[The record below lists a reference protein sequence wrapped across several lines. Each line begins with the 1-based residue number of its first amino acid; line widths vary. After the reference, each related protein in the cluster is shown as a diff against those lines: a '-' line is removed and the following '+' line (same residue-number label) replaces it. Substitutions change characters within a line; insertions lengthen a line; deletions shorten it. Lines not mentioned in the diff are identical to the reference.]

1 MNKSI
6 SLIGGN
12 KHNTIIDGS
21 FKDNVTKLISDGI
34 EINGFTIK
42 NSISGEFLSY
52 GIGVYSSNNKI
63 TNNIIL
69 DNNFGIYIDDF
80 SSNNNILDNI
90 ISSNFYYGI
99 MLTSNYSLVNNSISY
114 NKIFSN
120 LLGIM
125 CYRSYGNTFYHNEIK
140 KNTESGIE
148 LLQAEKNTISYNKIS
163 NNTYLGIYLVN
174 SNDNNI
180 TLNNISNNGGRGIY
194 LLYSYYNSIIKNNI
208 TNNEFSGIFLH
219 EDSKF
224 NTITINNIS
233 SNSHHGIRLIESNK
247 NTITLNNLISNKW
260 DGIYLYNSSNN
271 IMAVNNIIS
280 NIDFGICLDSYSND
294 NTIYNNNFINNTLQ
308 NAWDYCN
315 NTWDNGYPSGG
326 NYWSDYTGN
335 DSDGDSIGDTSY
347 PIPGGDNVDSYPLME
362 PYGMTKLTLDFI
374 KGLFKF
380 SGGIKNIGNK
390 TAFNVQ
396 WNITIDGGLVIL
408 GKESSGTIPK
418 PLLVGAETKVSSN
431 LVLGFGPISI
441 TVAVWADN
449 APFVSR
455 TISGFLLLFFI
466 KINPGVRI

>member
-1 MNKSI
+1 MNSLIKKGVVISVILLFFSMSVIPSSGTIIEQSSRTLLHNGNILYVGGNGTGNYTKIQDAINDSSDGDTVYVYNGTYTENVIVNKSI
-6 SLIGGN
+6 NLIGGN
-12 KHNTIIDGS
+12 KHNTIIDGN

-52 GIGVYSSNNKI
+52 GIGIYSSNNKI

-148 LLQAEKNTISYNKIS
+148 LLQAEKNTIIYNKIS

-208 TNNEFSGIFLH
+208 TNNELSGIFLN

-224 NTITINNIS
+224 NTITTNNIS
-233 SNSHHGIRLIESNK
+233 SNSHHGIRFIESNK
-247 NTITLNNLISNKW
+247 NTITLNNLISNK
-260 DGIYLYNSSNN
+260 
-271 IMAVNNIIS
+271 
-280 NIDFGICLDSYSND
+280 
-294 NTIYNNNFINNTLQ
+294 
-308 NAWDYCN
+308 
-315 NTWDNGYPSGG
+315 
-326 NYWSDYTGN
+326 
-335 DSDGDSIGDTSY
+335 
-347 PIPGGDNVDSYPLME
+347 
-362 PYGMTKLTLDFI
+362 
-374 KGLFKF
+374 
-380 SGGIKNIGNK
+380 
-390 TAFNVQ
+390 
-396 WNITIDGGLVIL
+396 
-408 GKESSGTIPK
+408 
-418 PLLVGAETKVSSN
+418 
-431 LVLGFGPISI
+431 
-441 TVAVWADN
+441 
-449 APFVSR
+449 
-455 TISGFLLLFFI
+455 
-466 KINPGVRI
+466 